1 MTVYSLHPGTITT
14 EIWRYFALLQKPLFK
29 QLFVMV
35 TWLTFKDCKQGAQTT
50 IYCSVAKEC
59 ASESGNYYSDCQTK
73 EHPNKHIIEDPG
85 FRKKLWEISETI
97 TGESWKE

>member
-1 MTVYSLHPGTITT
+1 MTVYSLHPGAVTT
-14 EIWRYFALLQKPLFK
+14 EIWRYFALLHKPLLK

-35 TWLTFKDCKQGAQTT
+35 TWLTFKDSKQGAQTT

-59 ASESGNYYSDCQTK
+59 ASESGNYYSDCQKK

-97 TGESWKE
+97 TGESWKD